1 MCGILGVYEKT
12 SFKKNRFHK
21 SLGFLSDRGPD
32 NISTKEIT
40 DQLVFG
46 HTRLAIID
54 LESRSNQPFSDGEN
68 YHITFNGE
76 IYNYLEL
83 KNELI
88 DLGYVFTTNSDT
100 EVLLKSY
107 IQWGKSCVDKLNG
120 MWSFAIYDT
129 IKNILFCSRDRFGIK
144 PFYYFFD
151 QKKFIFSSL
160 IRPILVYNSTTSFNT
175 ISISEFLY
183 KGEIGNLRATWFNGI
198 NKLLPGENLVF
209 DFKKIKIEKY
219 YYLKYQTQKIT
230 FLEAKKSLE
239 NIFNDSLNLRLRS
252 DVDICST
259 LTSGLD
265 SSVIVSSLSKENRTI
280 DTYTVYSQDNSFSKD
295 DKKYFVDN
303 VNMDETKFLNNFENN
318 FIKTHKIELE
328 SDEFLN
334 KLSFCVSKIE
344 SGHASPAIVGINQ
357 LYSHLKENKKKV
369 LLEGQ
374 GSDEI
379 FSGYI
384 TDMFFEVIRNHLYN
398 FQFKR
403 CVNFIYEI
411 LKIYK
416 LKDIL
421 QRFYSNN
428 FTNIIFISLK
438 IYLTKT
444 KISKVSFFNFSSKFE
459 NIHNRQQKSILTN
472 LLLYGDKL
480 SMANSIETRFPFLD
494 FRLVNFANSLPL
506 NYKVSGSKGK
516 FILRETFKDILPEEI
531 YDSKLKI
538 GFAIPVDRII
548 KEDSKIKD
556 ILYDDI
562 GFYFN
567 QSKLNKL
574 LDRYY
579 GNKFRNYN
587 FIFKI
592 LTIKLWYYS
601 FKEFLTE

>member
-12 SFKKNRFHK
+12 SFKKNRFNK

-120 MWSFAIYDT
+120 MWSFTIYDA

-209 DFKKIKIEKY
+209 DFKKIKIKKY

-357 LYSHLKENKKKV
+357 LYLHLKENKKKV

-459 NIHNRQQKSILTN
+459 NIHDRQQKSILTN

-494 FRLVNFANSLPL
+494 YRLVNFANSLPL